1 MKPFLTGET
10 TSTRETRHEEIAT
23 LPLGRNY
30 RFLAR
35 KRDST
40 AGRARRQ
47 ATIVACP
54 GSAAALA
61 CCLSVCP
68 QLRPGRT
75 TALAVRAGHAA
86 ALAVLPVR
94 ASHAPAPP
102 RSLSLLAV
110 PPRRLRSRS
119 PQATRPRRR
128 SDRTRRLAGRAGR
141 ASMLAVHS
149 GRAAEQAAPRSAR
162 ATRPRR
168 RSGHARRP
176 CWPRFRSVVP
186 RKLAV
191 HTRPRWDFCLLRSL
205 AIHARSRSLALAALA
220 RTAVL
225 AVLVRWLRSLAPP
238 CWPRSLKPPAPRSR
252 VVLAHPCTRPSMAR
266 KKAKKL
272 T

>member
-110 PPRRLRSRS
+110 PPRRLHSRSRKPRARAVALAALAAS
-119 PQATRPRRR
+119 P
-128 SDRTRRLAGRAGR
+128 AG
-141 ASMLAVHS
+141 ASMLAVHA

-252 VVLAHPCTRPSMAR
+252 AVLAHPCTRPSMAR